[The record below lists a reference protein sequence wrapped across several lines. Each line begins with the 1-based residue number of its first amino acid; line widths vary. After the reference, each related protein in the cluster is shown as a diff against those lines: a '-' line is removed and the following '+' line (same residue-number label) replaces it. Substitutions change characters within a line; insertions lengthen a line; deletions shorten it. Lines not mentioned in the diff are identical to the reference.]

1 MILSGK
7 FVRDT
12 ADQSLK
18 YVMTHL
24 RLFHER
30 SYIMSYLMEV
40 KTKKPL
46 IYNIMNEVGS
56 NFIANG
62 LIAIGAT
69 PSISNIPEEAE
80 EMARGADAVVLNLGT
95 LSKARAEAM
104 MLAGKAANQAKVP
117 VFLDPI
123 AIGATKFRTSV
134 MHDIL
139 SSIQLTAICANAGEI
154 AVLGEAMEK
163 TTSPDNSLEQN
174 DPSVAEKVAR
184 KYETVVIATGETD
197 VVTDGHRTSLCKN
210 GEEMLQNI
218 TTSGCLLTSI
228 TSAFVSTA
236 EDQIYEASIEAVT
249 GYGIAAELA
258 MKTASGP
265 GSFVPSFLDQLYD
278 LNEESISTHQRWEQ
292 IKL

>member
-123 AIGATKFRTSV
+123 
-134 MHDIL
+134 
-139 SSIQLTAICANAGEI
+139 
-154 AVLGEAMEK
+154 
-163 TTSPDNSLEQN
+163 P
-174 DPSVAEKVAR
+174 
-184 KYETVVIATGETD
+184 
-197 VVTDGHRTSLCKN
+197 
-210 GEEMLQNI
+210 
-218 TTSGCLLTSI
+218 
-228 TSAFVSTA
+228 
-236 EDQIYEASIEAVT
+236 
-249 GYGIAAELA
+249 
-258 MKTASGP
+258 
-265 GSFVPSFLDQLYD
+265 
-278 LNEESISTHQRWEQ
+278 
-292 IKL
+292 